1 LFSSSNSNIS
11 SFYLRTYKLEI
22 ALRAKL
28 WSAKGNNNK
37 ENMAK
42 KLLDTPPIY
51 PAKSR
56 MFHTFLVILCV
67 TGLKLI

>member
-1 LFSSSNSNIS
+1 M
-11 SFYLRTYKLEI
+11 

-37 ENMAK
+37 ENIAK

-51 PAKSR
+51 PAKSK